1 MIPAKKLLNTLTEHW
16 GMLELLFKRFK
27 MADFSLK
34 DVQNAIKQK
43 QPTWSNE
50 RIYKETNRL
59 LNQDIIIPLAKSSQL
74 EINRA
79 IADFATFLLQEEHL
93 GLAQEI
99 SVLVDDLARLGNRL
113 ANAGEIEDYDELRRF
128 SRIMDDRVRKI
139 MKLFAHNE
147 NAILNIVEQAKAN
160 NAVQSLQKRY
170 KAVIEAFDEYIEP
183 MLEMVDIRGDFHAC
197 FNTIEEQI
205 STQIAHIERSG
216 KAYQDK
222 RMLEQLRTR
231 ILEMHLVGRE
241 SLRKSADMLMPLREE
256 LRRNN
261 MITRQAAKVLGLIR
275 KNGVDNM
282 LSSVQPHFVS
292 DAQRFSLG
300 QQRHMVAYMA
310 GLVEFEHSEYEL
322 PDQQDVPAYVTPNIP
337 DYNNVKTSFKKR
349 FNAKRKK
356 PEPLLTFLGESYPEL
371 EADEMLFLYQKLVSD
386 TDIEI
391 SQSDEKMRVKIAG
404 QHFSLFPF
412 NTKPSNTKPVDTEQ
426 NQTGNE

>member
-1 MIPAKKLLNTLTEHW
+1 MIPAKKLLNTLNEHW
-16 GMLELLFKRFK
+16 GVLELLFKRFK
-27 MADFSLK
+27 MADFSIK
-34 DVQNAIKQK
+34 DLQNAIKQK
-43 QPTWSNE
+43 QPTWNNE

-59 LNQDIIIPLAKSSQL
+59 LNQEIIIPLAKSSQL

-113 ANAGEIEDYDELRRF
+113 SNAGEMEDFDDLRRF

-139 MKLFAHNE
+139 IKLFLHNE
-147 NAILNIVEQAKAN
+147 NAILNIVEQAKSN

-197 FNTIEEQI
+197 FTLIEQQI
-205 STQIAHIERSG
+205 STQIEHIERSG
-216 KAYQDK
+216 KAYNDK

-231 ILEMHLVGRE
+231 ILEMHLVGRI

-261 MITRQAAKVLGLIR
+261 LITRQVAKVLGLIR

-282 LSSVQPHFVS
+282 LSAVQPHFVS
-292 DAQRFSLG
+292 DAQKYSLG
-300 QQRHMVAYMA
+300 QQRHIVAYMA
-310 GLVEFEHSEYEL
+310 SLAEFEHHEYQL
-322 PDQQDVPAYVTPNIP
+322 PEQNDVPAFVTPNIP
-337 DYNNVKTSFKKR
+337 DYHDVKAQFAKRFKKQ
-349 FNAKRKK
+349 RKK
-356 PEPLLTFLGESYPEL
+356 PQPLLQFLDESYPEL

-386 TDIEI
+386 TTLHI
-391 SQSDEKMRVKIAG
+391 SQSDKKARVNIAG
-404 QHFSLFPF
+404 QHFSLYPF
-412 NTKPSNTKPVDTEQ
+412 NSEPQADKAEH
-426 NQTGNE
+426 E

>member
-34 DVQNAIKQK
+34 DVQNAIKKK

-99 SVLVDDLARLGNRL
+99 SVLVEDLARLGNRL
-113 ANAGEIEDYDELRRF
+113 DNAGSIEDYDEMRRF

-170 KAVIEAFDEYIEP
+170 QAVIEAFDEYIEP
-183 MLEMVDIRGDFHAC
+183 MLEMIDIRGDFHAC
-197 FNTIEEQI
+197 FNTIETQI
-205 STQIAHIERSG
+205 STQIEYIERSG

-222 RMLEQLRTR
+222 RMLERLRTR

-261 MITRQAAKVLGLIR
+261 MITRQAAKVLGLVR

-292 DAQRFSLG
+292 DTQRFSLG

-310 GLVEFEHSEYEL
+310 TLVEFEHSEYEL
-322 PDQQDVPAYVTPNIP
+322 PDQNDVPAFVTPNIP
-337 DYNNVKTSFKKR
+337 DYNNVKANFKKHC
-349 FNAKRKK
+349 NAKRKK
-356 PEPLLTFLGESYPEL
+356 SQPLLTFLGESYPDL

-391 SQSDEKMRVKIAG
+391 NQSNEKVRVNIAG

-412 NTKPSNTKPVDTEQ
+412 NTKPFNSKPVASEQ
-426 NQTGNE
+426 IKTGNE

>member
-16 GMLELLFKRFK
+16 GVLELLFKRFK

-43 QPTWSNE
+43 QPSWSNE

-113 ANAGEIEDYDELRRF
+113 AKAGEIEDYDELRRF

-147 NAILNIVEQAKAN
+147 NAILNIVEQAKAD

-170 KAVIEAFDEYIEP
+170 QAVIEAFDEYIEP

-197 FNTIEEQI
+197 FNTIEAQI
-205 STQIAHIERSG
+205 STQIEQIDRLG
-216 KAYQDK
+216 KSYQDK

-261 MITRQAAKVLGLIR
+261 LITRQAAKVLGLVR

-282 LSSVQPHFVS
+282 LSAVQPNFVS

-300 QQRHMVAYMA
+300 QQRHIVAYMA
-310 GLVEFEHSEYEL
+310 GLVDFEHDEYQL
-322 PDQQDVPAYVTPNIP
+322 PEHDDVPAYQSPQIP
-337 DYNNVKTSFKKR
+337 DYNDVKTQFRKRFKK
-349 FNAKRKK
+349 ASKK
-356 PEPLLTFLGESYPEL
+356 AQPLLSFLDESYPDL
-371 EADEMLFLYQKLVSD
+371 EADEMLFLYQKLISD
-386 TDIEI
+386 GDLEI
-391 SQSDEKMRVKIAG
+391 SQSQEKVKIKIAQ
-404 QHFSLFPF
+404 QHFSLYPF
-412 NTKPSNTKPVDTEQ
+412 NSSIADDKKATEQ
-426 NQTGNE
+426 

>member
-16 GMLELLFKRFK
+16 GVLALLFKRFK
-27 MADFSLK
+27 MTDFSLK

-113 ANAGEIEDYDELRRF
+113 DNAGEIEDFDDLRRF

-139 MKLFAHNE
+139 MKLYAHNE
-147 NAILNIVEQAKAN
+147 NAILNIVEQAKSN
-160 NAVQSLQKRY
+160 TAVQSLQKRY

-183 MLEMVDIRGDFHAC
+183 MLEMIDIRGDFHAC
-197 FNTIEEQI
+197 FTRIEDQI
-205 STQIAHIERSG
+205 STQIIHIERSG
-216 KAYQDK
+216 KAYNDK

-261 MITRQAAKVLGLIR
+261 LITRQAAKVLGLVR

-282 LSSVQPHFVS
+282 LSAVQPNFVS
-292 DAQRFSLG
+292 DAQRYSLG
-300 QQRHMVAYMA
+300 QQRHIVAYMA
-310 GLVEFEHSEYEL
+310 SLVEFEHQEYQL
-322 PDQQDVPAYVTPNIP
+322 PDQQDVPPFQPPNIP
-337 DYNNVKTSFKKR
+337 DYNAVKTSFTKR
-349 FNAKRKK
+349 FNKKRKK
-356 PEPLLTFLGESYPEL
+356 SLPLLQFLNESYPNL
-371 EADEMLFLYQKLVSD
+371 DADEMLFLYQKLVNDS
-386 TDIEI
+386 ELEK
-391 SQSDEKMRVKIAG
+391 SQSDKKVRVKIAG
-404 QHFSLFPF
+404 QHFSLYPF
-412 NTKPSNTKPVDTEQ
+412 NSEPQPDTKADK
-426 NQTGNE
+426 

>member
-1 MIPAKKLLNTLTEHW
+1 MYHRIMIPAKKLLNTLSEHW
-16 GMLELLFKRFK
+16 GVLELLFKRFK

-43 QPTWSNE
+43 QPTWTNE

-59 LNQDIIIPLAKSSQL
+59 LNQDILIPLAKSSQL

-113 ANAGEIEDYDELRRF
+113 DNAGEMEDFDDLRRY

-139 MKLFAHNE
+139 MKLYAHNE
-147 NAILNIVEQAKAN
+147 NAILNIVEQAKSDH
-160 NAVQSLQKRY
+160 AVQSLQKRY

-197 FNTIEEQI
+197 FTLIEQQI
-205 STQIAHIERSG
+205 SKQIEHIERSG
-216 KAYQDK
+216 KAYNDK

-261 MITRQAAKVLGLIR
+261 LITRQAAKVLGLVR

-282 LSSVQPHFVS
+282 LSAVQPNFVS
-292 DAQRFSLG
+292 DAQRYSLG
-300 QQRHMVAYMA
+300 QQRHIVAYMA
-310 GLVEFEHSEYEL
+310 SLVEFEHEEYQL
-322 PDQQDVPAYVTPNIP
+322 PEQQDVPAFVTPNIP
-337 DYNNVKTSFKKR
+337 DYHDVKTSFAKR
-349 FNAKRKK
+349 FNKKRKK
-356 PEPLLTFLGESYPEL
+356 SQPLLQFLDESYPEL
-371 EADEMLFLYQKLVSD
+371 DADEMLFLYQKLVSD
-386 TDIEI
+386 SEIHI
-391 SQSDEKMRVKIAG
+391 SQSDEKTRVKIAG
-404 QHFSLFPF
+404 QHFSLYPF
-412 NTKPSNTKPVDTEQ
+412 NSAPQPDTQADE
-426 NQTGNE
+426 

>member
-16 GMLELLFKRFK
+16 GVLELLFKRFK

-43 QPTWSNE
+43 QPSWSNE

-113 ANAGEIEDYDELRRF
+113 AKAGEIEDYDELRRF

-147 NAILNIVEQAKAN
+147 NAILNIVEQAKAD

-170 KAVIEAFDEYIEP
+170 QAVIEAFDEYIEP

-197 FNTIEEQI
+197 FNTIEAQISAQIEQI
-205 STQIAHIERSG
+205 DRLG
-216 KAYQDK
+216 KSYQDK

-261 MITRQAAKVLGLIR
+261 LITRQAAKVLGLVR

-282 LSSVQPHFVS
+282 LSAVQPNFVS

-300 QQRHMVAYMA
+300 QQRHIVAYMA
-310 GLVEFEHSEYEL
+310 GLVDFEHDEYQL
-322 PDQQDVPAYVTPNIP
+322 PEHDDVPAYLSPHIP
-337 DYNNVKTSFKKR
+337 DYNDVKTQFRKRFKK
-349 FNAKRKK
+349 ASKK
-356 PEPLLTFLGESYPEL
+356 AQPLLSFLDESYPDL
-371 EADEMLFLYQKLVSD
+371 EADEMLFLYQKLISD
-386 TDIEI
+386 GDLEI
-391 SQSDEKMRVKIAG
+391 SQSQEKVKIKIAQ
-404 QHFSLFPF
+404 QHFSLYPF
-412 NTKPSNTKPVDTEQ
+412 NSSIADDKKATEQ
-426 NQTGNE
+426 

>member
-16 GMLELLFKRFK
+16 GVLELLFKRFK

-43 QPTWSNE
+43 QPSWSNE

-113 ANAGEIEDYDELRRF
+113 AKAGEIEDYDELRRF

-147 NAILNIVEQAKAN
+147 NAILNIVEQAKAD

-170 KAVIEAFDEYIEP
+170 QAVIEAFDEYIEP

-205 STQIAHIERSG
+205 SAQIEQIDRLG
-216 KAYQDK
+216 KSYQDK

-261 MITRQAAKVLGLIR
+261 LITRQAAKVLGLVR

-282 LSSVQPHFVS
+282 LSAVQPNFVS

-300 QQRHMVAYMA
+300 QQRHIVAYMA
-310 GLVEFEHSEYEL
+310 GLVDFEHDEYQL
-322 PDQQDVPAYVTPNIP
+322 PEHDDVPAYRSPHIP
-337 DYNNVKTSFKKR
+337 DYNDVKTQFRKRFKK
-349 FNAKRKK
+349 ASKK
-356 PEPLLTFLGESYPEL
+356 AQPLLNFLDESYPDL
-371 EADEMLFLYQKLVSD
+371 EADEMLFLYQKLISD
-386 TDIEI
+386 GDLEI
-391 SQSDEKMRVKIAG
+391 SQSQEKVKIKIAQ
-404 QHFSLFPF
+404 QHFSLYPF
-412 NTKPSNTKPVDTEQ
+412 NSSIADDKKATEQ
-426 NQTGNE
+426 

>member
-16 GMLELLFKRFK
+16 GVLELLFKRFK

-43 QPTWSNE
+43 QPSWSNE

-113 ANAGEIEDYDELRRF
+113 AKAGEIEDYDELRRF

-147 NAILNIVEQAKAN
+147 NAILNIVEQAKAD

-170 KAVIEAFDEYIEP
+170 QAVIEAFDEYIEP

-197 FNTIEEQI
+197 FNTIEAQI
-205 STQIAHIERSG
+205 SAQIQQIDRLG
-216 KAYQDK
+216 KSYQDK

-261 MITRQAAKVLGLIR
+261 LITRQAAKVLGLVR

-282 LSSVQPHFVS
+282 LSAVQPNFVS

-300 QQRHMVAYMA
+300 QQRHIVAYMA
-310 GLVEFEHSEYEL
+310 GLVDFEHDEYQL
-322 PDQQDVPAYVTPNIP
+322 PEHDDVPAYQSPQIP
-337 DYNNVKTSFKKR
+337 DYNDVKTQFRKRFKK
-349 FNAKRKK
+349 ASKK
-356 PEPLLTFLGESYPEL
+356 AQPLLSFLDESYPDL
-371 EADEMLFLYQKLVSD
+371 EADEMLFLYQKLISD
-386 TDIEI
+386 GDLEI
-391 SQSDEKMRVKIAG
+391 SQSQEKVKIKIAQ
-404 QHFSLFPF
+404 QHFSLYPF
-412 NTKPSNTKPVDTEQ
+412 NSSIADDKKATEQ
-426 NQTGNE
+426 

>member
-16 GMLELLFKRFK
+16 GVLELLFKRFK

-43 QPTWSNE
+43 QPSWSNE

-113 ANAGEIEDYDELRRF
+113 AKAGEIEDYDELRRF

-147 NAILNIVEQAKAN
+147 NAILNIVEQAKAD

-170 KAVIEAFDEYIEP
+170 QAVIEAFDEYIEP

-197 FNTIEEQI
+197 FNTIEAQISSQIEQI
-205 STQIAHIERSG
+205 DRLG
-216 KAYQDK
+216 KSYQDK

-261 MITRQAAKVLGLIR
+261 LITRQAAKVLGLVR

-282 LSSVQPHFVS
+282 LSAVQPNFVS

-300 QQRHMVAYMA
+300 QQRHIVAYMA
-310 GLVEFEHSEYEL
+310 GLVDFEHDEYQL
-322 PDQQDVPAYVTPNIP
+322 PEHDDVPAYQSPQIP
-337 DYNNVKTSFKKR
+337 DYNDVKTQFRKRFKK
-349 FNAKRKK
+349 ASKK
-356 PEPLLTFLGESYPEL
+356 AQPLLSFLDESYPDL
-371 EADEMLFLYQKLVSD
+371 EADEMLFLYQKLISD
-386 TDIEI
+386 GDLEI
-391 SQSDEKMRVKIAG
+391 SQSQEKVKIKIAQ
-404 QHFSLFPF
+404 QHFSLYPF
-412 NTKPSNTKPVDTEQ
+412 NSSIADDKKATEQ
-426 NQTGNE
+426 

>member
-16 GMLELLFKRFK
+16 GVLELLFKRFK

-43 QPTWSNE
+43 QPSWSNE

-99 SVLVDDLARLGNRL
+99 SVLVDDLARLGSRL
-113 ANAGEIEDYDELRRF
+113 AKAGEIEDYDELRRF

-170 KAVIEAFDEYIEP
+170 QAVIEAFDEYIEP

-197 FNTIEEQI
+197 FNTIETQISAQIEQI
-205 STQIAHIERSG
+205 DRLG
-216 KAYQDK
+216 KSYQDK

-261 MITRQAAKVLGLIR
+261 LITRQAAKVLGLVR

-282 LSSVQPHFVS
+282 LSAVQPNFVS

-300 QQRHMVAYMA
+300 QQRHIVAYMA
-310 GLVEFEHSEYEL
+310 GLVDFEHDEYQL
-322 PDQQDVPAYVTPNIP
+322 PEHDDVPAYQSPHIP
-337 DYNNVKTSFKKR
+337 DYNHVKTQFRKR
-349 FNAKRKK
+349 FKNASKK
-356 PEPLLTFLGESYPEL
+356 AQPLLSFLDESYPDL
-371 EADEMLFLYQKLVSD
+371 EADEMLFLYQKLISD
-386 TDIEI
+386 GDLEI
-391 SQSDEKMRVKIAG
+391 SQSQEKVKIKIAQ
-404 QHFSLFPF
+404 QHFSLYPF
-412 NTKPSNTKPVDTEQ
+412 NSSIADDKKATEQ
-426 NQTGNE
+426 

>member
-16 GMLELLFKRFK
+16 GVLELLFKRFK

-43 QPTWSNE
+43 QPSWSNE

-99 SVLVDDLARLGNRL
+99 NVLVDDLARLGNRL
-113 ANAGEIEDYDELRRF
+113 AKAGEIEDYDELRRF

-139 MKLFAHNE
+139 MKLFSHNE

-170 KAVIEAFDEYIEP
+170 QAVIEAFDEYIEP

-197 FNTIEEQI
+197 FNTIETQISLQIEQI
-205 STQIAHIERSG
+205 DRLG
-216 KAYQDK
+216 KSYQDK

-261 MITRQAAKVLGLIR
+261 LITRQAAKVLGLVR

-282 LSSVQPHFVS
+282 LSAVQPNFVS
-292 DAQRFSLG
+292 DSQRFSLG
-300 QQRHMVAYMA
+300 QQRHIIAYMA
-310 GLVEFEHSEYEL
+310 GLVDFEHDEYEL
-322 PDQQDVPAYVTPNIP
+322 PEHQDVPAYQSPNIP
-337 DYNNVKTSFKKR
+337 DYNDVKSQFKKR
-349 FNAKRKK
+349 FKK
-356 PEPLLTFLGESYPEL
+356 ATKKSQPLLSFLDESYPDL
-371 EADEMLFLYQKLVSD
+371 DADEMLFLYQKLISD
-386 TDIEI
+386 GDLEI
-391 SQSDEKMRVKIAG
+391 SQSQEKVKIKIA
-404 QHFSLFPF
+404 QQLFSLYPF
-412 NTKPSNTKPVDTEQ
+412 NSSPADDKQATEQ
-426 NQTGNE
+426 

>member
-16 GMLELLFKRFK
+16 GVLELLFKRFK

-43 QPTWSNE
+43 QPSWSNE

-113 ANAGEIEDYDELRRF
+113 AKAGEIEDYDELRRF

-147 NAILNIVEQAKAN
+147 NAILNIVEQAKAD

-170 KAVIEAFDEYIEP
+170 QAVIEAFDEYIEP

-205 STQIAHIERSG
+205 SAQIEQIDRLG
-216 KAYQDK
+216 KSYQDK

-261 MITRQAAKVLGLIR
+261 LITRQAAKVLGLVR

-282 LSSVQPHFVS
+282 LSAVQPNFVS

-300 QQRHMVAYMA
+300 QQRHIVAYMA
-310 GLVEFEHSEYEL
+310 GLVDFEHDEYQL
-322 PDQQDVPAYVTPNIP
+322 PEHDDVPAYQSPQIP
-337 DYNNVKTSFKKR
+337 DYNDVKTQFRKRFKK
-349 FNAKRKK
+349 ASKK
-356 PEPLLTFLGESYPEL
+356 AQPLLSFLDESYPDL
-371 EADEMLFLYQKLVSD
+371 EADEMLFLYQKLISD
-386 TDIEI
+386 GDLEI
-391 SQSDEKMRVKIAG
+391 SQSQEKVKIKIAQ
-404 QHFSLFPF
+404 QHFSLYPF
-412 NTKPSNTKPVDTEQ
+412 NSSIADDKKATEQ
-426 NQTGNE
+426 

>member
-1 MIPAKKLLNTLTEHW
+1 MIPAKKLVNTLSEHW
-16 GMLELLFKRFK
+16 GVLELLFKRFK

-43 QPTWSNE
+43 QPTWTNE

-59 LNQDIIIPLAKSSQL
+59 LNQDILIPLAKSSQL

-113 ANAGEIEDYDELRRF
+113 DNAGEIEDFDDLRRY

-139 MKLFAHNE
+139 MKLYAHNE
-147 NAILNIVEQAKAN
+147 NAILNIVEQAKSDH
-160 NAVQSLQKRY
+160 AVQSLQKRY

-197 FNTIEEQI
+197 FNTIETQISLQIEQI
-205 STQIAHIERSG
+205 DRLG
-216 KAYQDK
+216 KSYQDK

-261 MITRQAAKVLGLIR
+261 LITRQAAKVLGLVR

-282 LSSVQPHFVS
+282 LSAVQPNFVS
-292 DAQRFSLG
+292 DSQRFSLG
-300 QQRHMVAYMA
+300 QQRHIIAYMA
-310 GLVEFEHSEYEL
+310 GLVDFEHDEYEL
-322 PDQQDVPAYVTPNIP
+322 PEHQDVPAYQSPNIP
-337 DYNNVKTSFKKR
+337 DYNDVKSQFKKR
-349 FNAKRKK
+349 FKK
-356 PEPLLTFLGESYPEL
+356 ATKKSQPLLSFLDESYPDL
-371 EADEMLFLYQKLVSD
+371 DADEMLFLYQKLISD
-386 TDIEI
+386 GDLEI
-391 SQSDEKMRVKIAG
+391 SQSQEKVKIKIAQ
-404 QHFSLFPF
+404 QHFSLYPF
-412 NTKPSNTKPVDTEQ
+412 NSSPADDKQATEQ
-426 NQTGNE
+426 